1 MRRDGE
7 RCYRGLAGTGAFG
20 GGANER
26 RAQRARARDD
36 APPRSWGILWV
47 YGQWRRDGGDKP
59 RFPLPCADHG
69 VAAARPAVS
78 AFPPPPVAAEGG
90 ARPPAGTARRRAR
103 PPGLELIDAAL
114 SGGTADFTAR
124 PAMSATTCAAAEAVG
139 VVARLVV
146 THGSSVVALGEVGIG
161 SATSAAAVLA
171 ALTATPLAAA
181 VGRVDDAGLVA
192 TVAAVTAGLDALKSS
207 ATGPEWS
214 HRRWSGQ
221 PPPTAVG
228 RPPRRPRR
236 IGRRCPAGA
245 SPPTTA
251 AR

>member
-69 VAAARPAVS
+69 VAAAR
-78 AFPPPPVAAEGG
+78 
-90 ARPPAGTARRRAR
+90 
-103 PPGLELIDAAL
+103 PGLELIDAAL

>member
-1 MRRDGE
+1 MGSGGE
-7 RCYRGLAGTGAFG
+7 TGGTSLASHSP
-20 GGANER
+20 
-26 RAQRARARDD
+26 AQTTAL
-36 APPRSWGILWV
+36 PPRG
-47 YGQWRRDGGDKP
+47 R
-59 RFPLPCADHG
+59 PC
-69 VAAARPAVS
+69 RPS
-78 AFPPPPVAAEGG
+78 RPPPVAAEGG